1 MPVNTL
7 ITPSVVK
14 VKENVLD
21 QIYNFNPDDAPLL
34 SMIERQSID
43 NVYFN

>member
-14 VKENVLD
+14 VAESVEDK
-21 QIYNFNPDDAPLL
+21 IYNFNPSDATATR
-34 SMIERQSID
+34 MIRPWMARSQ
-43 NVYFN
+43 